1 VLRGDAWRGVAL
13 RCNGWCGA
21 VVQLV
26 RQESKRVAVQDVEK
40 LIVKTKKVTQRAM
53 NPSDNM
59 EVGDIHIG
67 YKLNSLGSLM
77 LRDSVSASFYCDFK
91 LFAWWC
97 VHPCTRSHMLRV
109 HIITSKPPTLHAPL
123 TSSCLTPATLPRWLL
138 VAANN
143 APRYDPVLIDIPET
157 TTLHVWKAKAKYKP
171 DLMICNEAKL
181 KVEGRVAC
189 QEPVCTHYTG

>member
-1 VLRGDAWRGVAL
+1 MCTAHLLLLLTECGGDVVALLCCAVMRGVAW

-26 RQESKRVAVQDVEK
+26 RQESKRVAVQDAEK

-109 HIITSKPPTLHAPL
+109 VPHAYDSAGLHH
-123 TSSCLTPATLPRWLL
+123 TCS
-138 VAANN
+138 
-143 APRYDPVLIDIPET
+143 
-157 TTLHVWKAKAKYKP
+157 H
-171 DLMICNEAKL
+171 
-181 KVEGRVAC
+181 
-189 QEPVCTHYTG
+189 HH